1 MICNNCNKQ
10 NEEGNKF
17 CEYCGNK
24 LDSANVNNQITCANV
39 QANKSN
45 YSSIKVLRKTY

>member
-24 LDSANVNNQITCANV
+24 LDSANVNNQIISIN
-39 QANKSN
+39 NSESKGKKSF
-45 YSSIKVLRKTY
+45 